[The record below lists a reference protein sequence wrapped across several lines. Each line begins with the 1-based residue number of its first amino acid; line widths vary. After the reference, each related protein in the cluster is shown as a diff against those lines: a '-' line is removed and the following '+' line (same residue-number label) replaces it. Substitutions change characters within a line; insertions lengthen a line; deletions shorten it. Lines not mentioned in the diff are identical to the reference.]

1 MTAITPNTFGDK
13 PQGPLLQAIREQLAV
28 KRWYIH
34 LLLWIVVLF
43 MGFPLFYAA
52 LVSTQSNAQMFRLQL
67 TPGDSFGINLEA
79 VLDRNIARLM
89 FNTFAVASMV
99 TFGKAVLSIFSG
111 MALVYFRFP
120 GKSVVFGFILVA
132 LMVPG
137 EVTIIALFRLVA
149 LDLGW
154 GNTWTALVVPAVAS
168 PTGVFLFRQHFASI
182 TPELSEAAQLDGA
195 SPLQFLFRVLLPLSR
210 NTVAALVVIMFIG
223 AWNSY
228 LWPLLILTNPDLQVI
243 QVGLSTLDDGL
254 EIGRT
259 FGPIMLGAVIAS
271 IPPIII
277 FVLMQKQFLQGFAL
291 TRDK

>member
-1 MTAITPNTFGDK
+1 MTPITPGSSVEK
-13 PQGPLLQAIREQLAV
+13 PPGPRLQAIRELLVV

-34 LLLWIVVLF
+34 LLLWIIVLF
-43 MGFPLFYAA
+43 MGFPLFYAV

-99 TFGKAVLSIFSG
+99 TFGKAALSIFSG

-120 GKSVVFGFILVA
+120 GKSLVFGFILVA

-137 EVTIIALFRLVA
+137 EVTVIALFRLVA

-154 GNTWTALVVPAVAS
+154 GNTWTALVIPAVAS

-195 SPLQFLFRVLLPLSR
+195 NPLQFLFRVLLPLSR
-210 NTVAALVVIMFIG
+210 NAVAALVVIMFIG

-228 LWPLLILTNPDLQVI
+228 LWPLLIVTNPDLQVI

-259 FGPIMLGAVIAS
+259 YGPIMLGAVIAS

-291 TRDK
+291 TRNK